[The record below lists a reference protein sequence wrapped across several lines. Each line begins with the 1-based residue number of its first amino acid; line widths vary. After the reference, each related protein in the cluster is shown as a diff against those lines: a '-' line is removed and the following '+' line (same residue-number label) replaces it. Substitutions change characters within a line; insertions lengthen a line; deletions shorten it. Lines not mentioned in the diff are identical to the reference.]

1 MEQAMQDAAG
11 LADLSPES
19 HGTSAGYAYA
29 QLRDGLIWGRWQPG
43 EKLKPQHL
51 KSEFSTTSGALR
63 EALIRL
69 AGEGF
74 VSFEEQRGFST
85 IKPSRD
91 SFLELRHLRVLLEV
105 EAARLSVEQGGLE
118 WETNLSAAHHRL
130 VYLEEKMRGNDD
142 LRSFIKWWSRYDQQF
157 HEVLISACGSALLR
171 QQYRSIYDKFRLHA
185 VSELRTYGFRGEVT
199 TNEHNDILTAALD
212 RDADACAAAID
223 RHVTIYRSAD
233 RSAVTTD

>member
-1 MEQAMQDAAG
+1 MQDAAG
-11 LADLSPES
+11 LPELSPDS

-29 QLRDGLIWGRWQPG
+29 QLRGGLIWGRWQQG

-85 IKPSRD
+85 IKPSRE
-91 SFLELRHLRVLLEV
+91 SFLELRHLRMLLEV
-105 EAARLSVEQGGLE
+105 EATRMSIGNGDLE

-130 VYLEEKMRGNDD
+130 VYLEEKMRGTAD

-199 TNEHNDILTAALD
+199 TNEHNDILTAAIA
-212 RDADACAAAID
+212 RDADACVAAID
-223 RHVTIYRSAD
+223 RHVTIYRNSDGPVETAD
-233 RSAVTTD
+233 